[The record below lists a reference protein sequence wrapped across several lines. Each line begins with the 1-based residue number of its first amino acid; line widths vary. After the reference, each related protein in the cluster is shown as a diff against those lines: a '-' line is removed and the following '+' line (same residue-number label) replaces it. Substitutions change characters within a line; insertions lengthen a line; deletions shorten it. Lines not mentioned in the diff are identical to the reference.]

1 MRRRRSGYWPITP
14 PFLFVLMV
22 IAIVAITIVELN
34 VLTYAYERI
43 GLSAEWLYAVIVGS
57 LVGSRLNIPVRR
69 LPDHTERRDTEVVVF
84 GVRYRV
90 PEVVHTGETV
100 LAVNVGGA
108 IIPTA
113 LAVYLVIHNAIWIPA
128 LLGIL
133 VVSAVVHVV
142 ARAVPGVGIVTP
154 FFVAPL
160 AAALFAIAAGG
171 RAAAAVAYASGT
183 LGTLIG
189 ADLTNL
195 RRIRGLGAPQ
205 ASIGG
210 AGTWDGVFLTGIVAV
225 LLTGR

>member
-1 MRRRRSGYWPITP
+1 MAS
-14 PFLFVLMV
+14 PFLLVALV
-22 IAIVAITIVELN
+22 IGIVAITIVELN

-43 GLSAEWLYAVIVGS
+43 GLSAGWLYAVIVGS
-57 LVGSRLNIPVRR
+57 LVGSRINVPVRR
-69 LPDHTERRDTEVVVF
+69 LPDDTKRPDTEFVAF

-90 PEVVHTGETV
+90 PQVPHTGHTV

-108 IIPTA
+108 LIPTA
-113 LAVYLVIHNAIWIPA
+113 LAVYLVIRNGIWVPA

-133 VVSAVVHVV
+133 AVGIIVHIV
-142 ARAVPGVGIVTP
+142 ARPVPGVGIATP
-154 FFVAPL
+154 VFVSPI
-160 AAALFAIAAGG
+160 AAALFALAAGG
-171 RAAAAVAYASGT
+171 RAVAAIAYAAGT

-195 RRIRGLGAPQ
+195 RRIRGLGAPI

>member
-1 MRRRRSGYWPITP
+1 MASP
-14 PFLFVLMV
+14 FVLALMA

-43 GLSAEWLYAVIVGS
+43 GLSAGWLYAVIVGS
-57 LVGSRLNIPVRR
+57 LIGSRINIPVRH
-69 LPDHTERRDTEVVVF
+69 LPEETVRRDKEYVAF
-84 GVRYRV
+84 GMRYRV
-90 PEVVHTGETV
+90 PEWVHTGHTV

-113 LAVYLVIHNAIWIPA
+113 LAVYLIIRNSIWVPA
-128 LLGIL
+128 LLGVL
-133 VVSAVVHVV
+133 ALSVVVHLI
-142 ARAVPGVGIVTP
+142 ARPVPGVGIATP
-154 FFVAPL
+154 IFVSPIS
-160 AAALFAIAAGG
+160 AALFALAVGG
-171 RAAAAVAYASGT
+171 RAVAAVAYAAGT

-195 RRIRGLGAPQ
+195 RRIRGLGAPI

-210 AGTWDGVFLTGIVAV
+210 AGTWDGIFLTGIVAV

>member
-1 MRRRRSGYWPITP
+1 MAS
-14 PFLFVLMV
+14 PFLLLLTAV
-22 IAIVAITIVELN
+22 AIVAITIVELN

-43 GLSAEWLYAVIVGS
+43 GLSAGWLYAVIVGS
-57 LVGSRLNIPVRR
+57 LVGSRINIPVRR
-69 LPDHTERRDTEVVVF
+69 IPDRTEKRDTQVVVF

-90 PEVVHTGETV
+90 PEVIHTGQTV

-108 IIPTA
+108 IIPSA
-113 LAVYLVIHNAIWIPA
+113 LAVYLVIRNDVWGPA

-133 VVSAVVHVV
+133 VLSIVAHVV
-142 ARAVPGVGIVTP
+142 ARPVPGVGIATP
-154 FFVAPL
+154 FFVSPI
-160 AAALFAIAAGG
+160 AAALFALAVGG
-171 RAAAAVAYASGT
+171 RAVAAIAYAAGT

-195 RRIRGLGAPQ
+195 RRIRGLGAPV

>member
-1 MRRRRSGYWPITP
+1 MKRRRSGYWPTAS
-14 PFLFVLMV
+14 PFMFMLMA
-22 IAIVAITIVELN
+22 IAIVAITIVALN

-43 GLSAEWLYAVIVGS
+43 GLSAGWLYAVIVGS

-69 LPDHTERRDTEVVVF
+69 FPDHTERRDTQVVVF

-90 PEVVHTGETV
+90 PEVVHTGQTV

-108 IIPTA
+108 VIPTA
-113 LAVYLVIHNAIWIPA
+113 LAVYLVIRNAIWIPA

-133 VVSAVVHVV
+133 AVSIVVHIV
-142 ARAVPGVGIVTP
+142 ARPVPGVGIATP

-160 AAALFAIAAGG
+160 VAALFAIAAGG
-171 RAAAAVAYASGT
+171 RAVAAVAYAAGT

-195 RRIRGLGAPQ
+195 RRIQGLGAPY

-210 AGTWDGVFLTGIVAV
+210 AGTWDGVFLTGVVAV
-225 LLTGR
+225 LLTGL

>member
-1 MRRRRSGYWPITP
+1 MASP
-14 PFLFVLMV
+14 FVLALVV
-22 IAIVAITIVELN
+22 IAIVAITIIELN

-43 GLSAEWLYAVIVGS
+43 GVGAGWLYALIIGS
-57 LVGSRLNIPVRR
+57 LVGSRINIPVRR
-69 LPDHTERRDTEVVVF
+69 FPDHTEKRDTEFVAF

-90 PEVVHTGETV
+90 PEVVHTGQTV

-113 LAVYLVIHNAIWIPA
+113 LAVYLIIHNAIWVPA
-128 LLGIL
+128 VVGIL
-133 VVSAVVHVV
+133 VVSIVSHIV
-142 ARAVPGVGIVTP
+142 ARPVPGVGIATP
-154 FFVAPL
+154 FFVSPIV
-160 AAALFAIAAGG
+160 AALFATVVGGHAVAG
-171 RAAAAVAYASGT
+171 VAYAAGT

-195 RRIRGLGAPQ
+195 GRIRGLGAPI